1 MAASKKAIENASRLR
16 YIRALERFHK
26 SIVSYFLNTPE
37 LTQKGF
43 QKKIDNALKLLNRVD
58 EIALYKGE
66 LQDLQKLVKK
76 MISYKD
82 SEEDIE
88 SIKEELLYSSNQ
100 LDKSKNA
107 RRYKKDKHTN
117 SKYDEWDN

>member
-1 MAASKKAIENASRLR
+1 MAASNKAIENSNRLR

-26 SIVSYFLNTPE
+26 SIISYLLNTPS
-37 LTQKGF
+37 LTKEGYI
-43 QKKIDNALKLLNRVD
+43 KKCNNGEKLLNRVD

-76 MISYKD
+76 MILLKD
-82 SEEDIE
+82 SEKSAED
-88 SIKEELLYSSNQ
+88 IKEELLYSSNQ

-107 RRYKKDKHTN
+107 RRYKKEKH
-117 SKYDEWDN
+117 SKDMYKDWD

>member
-1 MAASKKAIENASRLR
+1 MASQKAIDNAQRLR

-26 SIVSYFLNTPE
+26 SILSYLANTPE
-37 LTQKGF
+37 LTKVGYD
-43 QKKIDNALKLLNRVD
+43 KKITNALKVLNRID

-76 MISYKD
+76 MISLKD
-82 SEEDIE
+82 SEDDVEN
-88 SIKEELLYSSNQ
+88 IKDEILHSANI

-107 RRYKKDKHTN
+107 RRYKKDKHAQ
-117 SKYDEWDN
+117 SKYDDWD

>member
-1 MAASKKAIENASRLR
+1 MASQKAVDNAQRLR

-26 SIVSYFLNTPE
+26 SILSYLANTPE
-37 LTQKGF
+37 LTKKGYI
-43 QKKIDNALKLLNRVD
+43 KKITNALKVLQRID

-76 MISYKD
+76 MIALKD
-82 SEEDIE
+82 SEKDVEDIKDE
-88 SIKEELLYSSNQ
+88 ILHSSNQ

-107 RRYKKDKHTN
+107 RRYKKDKHTQ
-117 SKYDEWDN
+117 SKYDDWE

>member
-1 MAASKKAIENASRLR
+1 MAASQKAVDNANRLR

-26 SIVSYFLNTPE
+26 GMVSYLMNTEE
-37 LTQKGF
+37 LTHKGF
-43 QKKIDNALKLLNRVD
+43 DKKIENSLKLLNRTE

-76 MISYKD
+76 MISYKESD
-82 SEEDIE
+82 EDIE
-88 SIKEELLYSSNQ
+88 NIKEELLYSSNQ

-107 RRYKKDKHTN
+107 KRYKKDKHVN
-117 SKYDEWDN
+117 SKYDEWN